1 MRDDIGK
8 VYSISGGNNMVK
20 HIKDT
25 AEFEGV
31 ISNGTVAVVDFY
43 ADWCGPC
50 KMLGPVIEEFA
61 NEQDETKVSVVKVN
75 VDDLEEIAAKYG
87 VFSIP
92 TIIFF
97 KDGEVKDKLVG
108 YRPKEHFQK
117 IVQKLI

>member
-1 MRDDIGK
+1 
-8 VYSISGGNNMVK
+8 MVK